1 MNDDLI
7 SRSALLKD
15 GIRVRCGLSD
25 NGMIFV
31 PMADVRKSIEEAP
44 AVDAEE
50 VFKHLHWVKEAL
62 EMAKQT
68 VAPVVRCRD
77 CAYWPKAKANKKGF
91 LICPAS
97 GMEIMANDFC
107 SYGEKRAD
115 DATD

>member
-7 SRSALLKD
+7 SRSAVLDALKTEE
-15 GIRVRCGLSD
+15 GAAILGHSHVRYLKAKALFEK
-25 NGMIFV
+25 I
-31 PMADVRKSIEEAP
+31 P

-77 CAYWPKAKANKKGF
+77 CVNWEKAKVNSKGF

-97 GMEIMANDFC
+97 GMEIMATDFC
-107 SYGEKRAD
+107 SYGERNAD
-115 DATD
+115 DGN

>member
-7 SRSALLKD
+7 SRSALLDALKTEEWAAIL
-15 GIRVRCGLSD
+15 GNSLVRYLK
-25 NGMIFV
+25 
-31 PMADVRKSIEEAP
+31 AKTLIEKIP

-77 CAYWPKAKANKKGF
+77 CVNWKKATVSKEGF
-91 LICPAS
+91 LICPQS
-97 GMEIMANDFC
+97 GMKIMARNYC
-107 SYGEKRAD
+107 SYGERAAD

>member
-7 SRSALLKD
+7 SRSALLEKRFKMHSNFWGSVPVVTVKD
-15 GIRVRCGLSD
+15 
-25 NGMIFV
+25 
-31 PMADVRKSIEEAP
+31 IEEAP

-77 CAYWPKAKANKKGF
+77 CAYWPEAKANKNGF

-107 SYGEKRAD
+107 SYGERAAD
-115 DATD
+115 NGNESDN